1 MKKKKRK
8 KTKFGE
14 SMEKNMKSF
23 LPVGVTDQNMPG
35 GYISHLA
42 WERPGIPQEKLEDVD
57 GQKDL

>member
-1 MKKKKRK
+1 
-8 KTKFGE
+8 
-14 SMEKNMKSF
+14 MEKNMKSF